1 MVEDTLHVHLVNVV
15 NKQYSAMKQQ
25 KGLSPEPMNKQEALY
40 IKELNITPEALM
52 PEEDKTK

>member
-1 MVEDTLHVHLVNVV
+1 MVEDTLQVNLFNVV

-40 IKELNITPEALM
+40 IKELNITMEKLQL
-52 PEEDKTK
+52 EESEKK